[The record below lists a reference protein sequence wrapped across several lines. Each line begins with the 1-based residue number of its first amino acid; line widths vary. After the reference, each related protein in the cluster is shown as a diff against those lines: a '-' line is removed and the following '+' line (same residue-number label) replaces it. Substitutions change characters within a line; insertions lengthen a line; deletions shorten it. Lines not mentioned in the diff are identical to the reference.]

1 MKRRLL
7 YCFVLVVAMALT
19 AAQSQAA
26 DNQVVG
32 PLRTQWENTKNLIV
46 GMAEAIP
53 EAKYDYKPTPEV
65 RSFREQL
72 VHLAGENHT
81 YMGTAAGDKPM
92 DRAAFEGLKSREEII
107 QALKDSYD
115 NGTKFLAT
123 LTDEKALEAIPF
135 RNGQM
140 PRWAIIMANLMDN
153 MDHYGNLVVYV
164 RLNGMVPPRTAS
176 RAAAPAAK

>member
-1 MKRRLL
+1 
-7 YCFVLVVAMALT
+7 
-19 AAQSQAA
+19 
-26 DNQVVG
+26 
-32 PLRTQWENTKNLIV
+32 
-46 GMAEAIP
+46 
-53 EAKYDYKPTPEV
+53 
-65 RSFREQL
+65 
-72 VHLAGENHT
+72 
-81 YMGTAAGDKPM
+81 M